1 MEYSFSF
8 ASLAYFHYFYDDDE
22 WSVVLYSPNAKYNSL
37 FMKTESS
44 AFKEI
49 LCMMTMFLESFLVLT
64 VDDQHLL

>member
-8 ASLAYFHYFYDDDE
+8 ASLAYFHYFYDD
-22 WSVVLYSPNAKYNSL
+22 VVLYSPNAKYNSL